1 MGKLTISMA
10 IFNSYV
16 KLPEGI
22 FDKNLAPYP
31 ICHGIFGWFHRFS
44 HIFIHIIILLKVKSA
59 ICGQN
64 HSSPINF
71 SISFGMMA
79 IPPKLNHSGRLRPKA
94 VWTYAFG
101 GLGLAVSIRKGIKST
116 VVQGSRMFIQEIH
129 YNVYYINN
137 IIELC
142 GFRNVLEKDYLAAC
156 SKEWNVL
163 QSIHWLSGQY
173 HKAYG
178 ECLENIGGIS
188 LKKHIGRVSTIF
200 LGIYAYT

>member
-1 MGKLTISMA
+1 MA

-16 KLPEGI
+16 KFPEGI

-31 ICHGIFGWFHRFS
+31 ICHGIVGWFHRFS

-71 SISFGMMA
+71 STSFGMMA

-101 GLGLAVSIRKGIKST
+101 GLGLAVSIRKEYNRLLFKVRGCSFKK
-116 VVQGSRMFIQEIH
+116 FIIIF
-129 YNVYYINN
+129 YVYIYIY
-137 IIELC
+137 I
-142 GFRNVLEKDYLAAC
+142 
-156 SKEWNVL
+156 
-163 QSIHWLSGQY
+163 
-173 HKAYG
+173 
-178 ECLENIGGIS
+178 
-188 LKKHIGRVSTIF
+188 
-200 LGIYAYT
+200 